1 MREMLSFD
9 KMVARD
15 IISWNAMIVGY
26 GNHGLRMEACTEA
39 ILQFHHMQASGIKP
53 DDVTFI
59 GLLSACSHSG
69 LVIEGKH
76 WFSAM
81 SQEFNITPW
90 MEHCTYAWCLSPG
103 LDFWMGHK
111 VSSKQCR
118 FRMMIMCAAH
128 CLHDACRVHIII
140 WNSGK
145 SIQENSRERIYRYW
159 KFGPLTYTLLLGG
172 GMMQPMSESSRRTK
186 ALRRVQDAIGLRSMV
201 LSMDF

>member
-76 WFSAM
+76 WLSAM

-90 MEHCTYAWCLSPG
+90 MEHYICVVDLSPG